1 MGRLIRSD
9 AVAAAVGEITEA
21 ALAAARTQAADA
33 AATAAAEPP
42 AKPPVVTFGP
52 AKSARRHGPA
62 SGLLPDRASGADGS
76 SPAADDR
83 LTAEPD
89 PDEVFDVVIIGAG
102 PAGLSAGL
110 NLVRARRRVL
120 MLDSNRPRHSATLR
134 SHGFLTRDGVS
145 PLELRKLGREEFEH
159 YPEASFHQALVTG
172 IERMEE
178 PSATPT
184 TTTPTPAAPTPPGG
198 ELFVVRSKGIRG
210 SGDRT
215 ATTRAVLIA
224 TGLSETLPA
233 LPGIR
238 TYYGTDLHSCTECD
252 GYEQSDAPL
261 ALIGETDDLAE
272 RALLL
277 SQWSN
282 DLIVFTNGVAELDAG
297 DEAALDARG
306 IGVERRPIASIEG
319 DRGGMT
325 GVALADGSVIL
336 RSGGFI
342 RPVWTPA
349 LDYVG
354 MLGVATDDDGLLV
367 TDPLGRTS
375 VPGVF
380 AAGDST
386 PPGAQQLVVAAGE
399 GAKVAAA
406 INRHL
411 MGIL

>member
-1 MGRLIRSD
+1 MP
-9 AVAAAVGEITEA
+9 E
-21 ALAAARTQAADA
+21 
-33 AATAAAEPP
+33 
-42 AKPPVVTFGP
+42 
-52 AKSARRHGPA
+52 
-62 SGLLPDRASGADGS
+62 RASRAGGTSPSPNGRAAGA
-76 SPAADDR
+76 
-83 LTAEPD
+83 PD
-89 PDEVFDVVIIGAG
+89 PDDVFDVVIIGAG

-120 MLDSNRPRHSATLR
+120 MLDSNRPRHSATLK

-159 YPEASFHQALVTG
+159 YPEATFHQALVTG
-172 IERMEE
+172 IERVEE
-178 PSATPT
+178 PPATATEPAANAATAATPA
-184 TTTPTPAAPTPPGG
+184 TPAVRPAPAG

-224 TGLSETLPA
+224 TGLTETLPA

-238 TYYGTDLHSCTECD
+238 TFYGTDLHSCTECD
-252 GYEQSDAPL
+252 GYEKSDEPL

-282 DLIVFTNGVAELDAG
+282 DLIVFTNGVAELTAH

-319 DRGGMT
+319 DRTGMT
-325 GVALADGSVIL
+325 GVALTDGTVIL
-336 RSGGFI
+336 RSGGFL

-349 LDYVG
+349 LDYG
-354 MLGVATDDDGLLV
+354 ALLGVDTDDDALLV
-367 TDPLGRTS
+367 TDALGRTS

-386 PPGAQQLVVAAGE
+386 PPGAQQLVVAAGD
-399 GAKVAAA
+399 GARVAAT

-411 MGIL
+411 IGVL

>member
-1 MGRLIRSD
+1 M
-9 AVAAAVGEITEA
+9 
-21 ALAAARTQAADA
+21 
-33 AATAAAEPP
+33 
-42 AKPPVVTFGP
+42 
-52 AKSARRHGPA
+52 
-62 SGLLPDRASGADGS
+62 
-76 SPAADDR
+76 
-83 LTAEPD
+83 
-89 PDEVFDVVIIGAG
+89 FDVVIIGAG

-172 IERMEE
+172 IERVEE
-178 PSATPT
+178 PPAASTPAAS
-184 TTTPTPAAPTPPGG
+184 TPAAPTPAASAPPGG

-210 SGDRT
+210 SGDRI

-261 ALIGETDDLAE
+261 ALIGETGDLAE

-282 DLIVFTNGVAELDAG
+282 DLIVFTNGIAELDAG
-297 DEAALDARG
+297 EETALDARG

-375 VPGVF
+375 VSGVF

-411 MGIL
+411 IGVL

>member
-1 MGRLIRSD
+1 M
-9 AVAAAVGEITEA
+9 
-21 ALAAARTQAADA
+21 
-33 AATAAAEPP
+33 
-42 AKPPVVTFGP
+42 
-52 AKSARRHGPA
+52 
-62 SGLLPDRASGADGS
+62 
-76 SPAADDR
+76 
-83 LTAEPD
+83 TAEPD